1 MEIKDALKQIHLRAY
16 EAEDGAVVV
25 VAGNRRDIS
34 DRPKDG
40 VLETEFVFNK
50 DGKLL
55 EAHILDRR
63 GN

>member
-1 MEIKDALKQIHLRAY
+1 MEIEDALKQIHLRAY
-16 EAEDGAVVV
+16 EAEDGEVV

-34 DRPKDG
+34 DSPKGG

-50 DGKLL
+50 AGKLI
-55 EAHILDRR
+55 EAHILDWR

>member
-16 EAEDGAVVV
+16 EAEDGEVVV

-34 DRPKDG
+34 ESPKGG
-40 VLETEFVFNK
+40 VLEAEFLFNK
-50 DGKLL
+50 DGKLID
-55 EAHILDRR
+55 AHILDER